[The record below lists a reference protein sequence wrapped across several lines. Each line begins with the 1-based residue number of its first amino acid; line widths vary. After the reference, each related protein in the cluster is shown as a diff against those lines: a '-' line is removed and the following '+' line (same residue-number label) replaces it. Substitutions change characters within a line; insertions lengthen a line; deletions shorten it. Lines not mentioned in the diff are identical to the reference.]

1 MSDIGRFD
9 SLLPPFAYFVQVDY
23 FQGADLGR
31 PEITQ
36 HLPWSLLRVEVQR
49 KPLLSDVG

>member
-23 FQGADLGR
+23 FQGC
-31 PEITQ
+31 
-36 HLPWSLLRVEVQR
+36 
-49 KPLLSDVG
+49 